1 MVGTFGRALEVRGI
15 PSQPN
20 RLSADIEGDIVDEN
34 GVMALRAIRIRY
46 QVALPAGKREE
57 AERALRLHERGCPL
71 ANTLKGSVDI
81 TYTADFEET
90 RGQDPPG

>member
-20 RLSADIEGDIVDEN
+20 RLSADIEGDIVDED

-46 QVALPAGKREE
+46 RVALPPGKRDD
-57 AERALRLHERGCPL
+57 AERALRFHERGCPL
-71 ANTLKGSVDI
+71 ANTLRGAVDVS
-81 TYTADFEET
+81 YVADF
-90 RGQDPPG
+90 QDLADSGSTP

>member
-20 RLSADIEGDIVDEN
+20 RLSADVEGDIVDDD
-34 GVMALRAIRIRY
+34 GVMALRAIRIHYR
-46 QVALPAGKREE
+46 VSLPAGKRAE

-71 ANTLKGSVDI
+71 ANTLRGAVQLQ
-81 TYTADFEET
+81 YTAEFREL
-90 RGQDPPG
+90 QPAP

>member
-20 RLSADIEGDIVDEN
+20 RLSADLEGDIVDED

-46 QVALPAGKREE
+46 RVAVPSGKRAE
-57 AERALRLHERGCPL
+57 AERALRFHERGCPL
-71 ANTLKGSVDI
+71 ANTLKGAVDI
-81 TYTADFEET
+81 RYTADFEELDNT
-90 RGQDPPG
+90 SAA

>member
-20 RLSADIEGDIVDEN
+20 RLSADVEGDIVDDD
-34 GVMALRAIRIRY
+34 GVMALRAIRIHYR
-46 QVALPAGKREE
+46 VSLPVGKRAE

-71 ANTLKGSVDI
+71 ANTLRGAVQLQ
-81 TYTADFEET
+81 YTAEFRELES
-90 RGQDPPG
+90 PP